1 MSVDVAPLSV
11 FVLSIGVPNRLEKH
25 TGSLQSGT
33 CVTLH
38 NDPVNQ
44 CYTHTSIVFTTSS
57 TCQQKMEEFRKNMV
71 EEQEQQEQEH
81 ILPYPSS

>member
-33 CVTLH
+33 CVTIH

-44 CYTHTSIVFTTSS
+44 CYTHTSIVFTTAGRFDNNHQPASKRWKSS
-57 TCQQKMEEFRKNMV
+57 EKTW
-71 EEQEQQEQEH
+71 
-81 ILPYPSS
+81 